1 MVLATPTQLPASGE
15 PAAVQKVPTVASGD
29 AVHWNTAQGQR
40 GKLKRLREQV
50 TDDDLAEEKCLIQ
63 DVQDAT

>member
-1 MVLATPTQLPASGE
+1 M
-15 PAAVQKVPTVASGD
+15 VQKVPTVASGD